1 MRGSDTMEIADIST
15 YARKNYH
22 QINNILDF
30 LDSCNDTH
38 LLINVSEIA
47 SIDIIG
53 ITVEDV
59 IDIEKILDKEVT
71 TTIPINNLK
80 CVHLFP
86 KLNVPWNE
94 WLIYSVIKKWGERY
108 EVKASEAQLKQAVA
122 LIAPKGKLCTEII
135 DNISDNEK
143 LAIADDL
150 SNIDDLIE
158 NFELEELELDE
169 L

>member
-1 MRGSDTMEIADIST
+1 M
-15 YARKNYH
+15 
-22 QINNILDF
+22 DF

-38 LLINVSEIA
+38 LLINASEIA

-53 ITVEDV
+53 ITEEDV
-59 IDIEKILDKEVT
+59 TDIEKILDKEVT
-71 TTIPINNLK
+71 ATIPINNLK

-86 KLNVPWNE
+86 EINVLWTE
-94 WLIYSVIKKWGERY
+94 WLIYSAIKKWGQRY

-143 LAIADDL
+143 LVIADDL